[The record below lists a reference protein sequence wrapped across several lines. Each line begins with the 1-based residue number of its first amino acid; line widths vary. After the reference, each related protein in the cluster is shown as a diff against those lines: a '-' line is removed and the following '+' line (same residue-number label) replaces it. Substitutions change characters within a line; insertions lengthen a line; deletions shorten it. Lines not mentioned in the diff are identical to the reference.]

1 MSIPRTFFRTAAAAA
16 LFLLCASA
24 SAQSFGLV
32 FFKSKVTLQR
42 KLPAVVQLPGV
53 SAKVV
58 VTSHSNA
65 ADLADDFKSALTSE
79 LLKNDPRLHISED
92 SADSVINCQI
102 LSFDLPRP
110 VTTTRSS
117 LPDKNGK
124 TTQTSFTR
132 VTGQLRVAFQS
143 RTRAG
148 ATLGSDNV
156 TAKYDE
162 EFDASGN
169 AQSGGIA
176 GVFNNS
182 IKRLKGAKIEDT
194 HPPTEA
200 ELRTNLFN
208 SAVHQIVAEL
218 VVTQEIIEVNLAKGK
233 GLDEGVKDAE
243 AGLWTRALES
253 WETAKP
259 LDKPVED
266 AYRLYDVGVAYEAL
280 GYAAADPPTA
290 MKYLSQASINYG
302 KAIDT
307 NPAEKYF
314 REPQKRIE
322 TALAHYEKLEDDLK
336 QHDASQALPPAPSQ
350 HHRNPA
356 PK

>member
-1 MSIPRTFFRTAAAAA
+1 VSISRLTAIAAI
-16 LFLLCASA
+16 FLCAVSA

-42 KLPAVVQLPGV
+42 KLPAVVQLPGTSV
-53 SAKVV
+53 KVI
-58 VTSHSNA
+58 VTSHANA
-65 ADLADDFKSALTSE
+65 ADLASDFQSALTSE
-79 LLKNDPRLHISED
+79 LLKQDPRLHVSEG
-92 SADSVINCQI
+92 ADSIINCQI
-102 LSFDLPRP
+102 LSFEEPP
-110 VTTTRSS
+110 PITTTT
-117 LPDKNGK
+117 PGVKQKDG
-124 TTQTSFTR
+124 TVPQIPHTR

-148 ATLGSDNV
+148 QTLGSDNV
-156 TAKYDE
+156 NEQYDE
-162 EFDASGN
+162 MFDASGN

-182 IKRLKGAKIEDT
+182 IKRIKGDKIENT
-194 HPPTEA
+194 HPPTPG

-208 SAVHQIVAEL
+208 KAVHQIVSEL
-218 VVTQEIIEVNLAKGK
+218 VVTDETIEVYLAKGK
-233 GLDEGVKDAE
+233 GMDPGVKDAE
-243 AGLWTRALES
+243 AGLWTRALEA
-253 WETAKP
+253 WETLKP

-280 GYAAADPPTA
+280 GYASKDPETA

-302 KAIDT
+302 KAIDS

-322 TALAHYEKLEDDLK
+322 TALAHYEKLEEDLK
-336 QHDASQALPPAPSQ
+336 Q
-350 HHRNPA
+350 R
-356 PK
+356 K

>member
-1 MSIPRTFFRTAAAAA
+1 MSIPRLTAIAAI
-16 LFLLCASA
+16 FLCAISA

-42 KLPAVVQLPGV
+42 KLPAVVQLPGTSV
-53 SAKVV
+53 RIV
-58 VTSHSNA
+58 VTSHANA
-65 ADLADDFKSALTSE
+65 ADLASDFQSALTSE
-79 LLKNDPRLHISED
+79 LLKQDPRMHISE
-92 SADSVINCQI
+92 SADSIVNCQI
-102 LSFDLPRP
+102 LSFEQPP
-110 VTTTRSS
+110 PTTTYT
-117 LPDKNGK
+117 PGVKQKDG
-124 TTQTSFTR
+124 TVPQIPHTR

-148 ATLGSDNV
+148 QTLGSDNV
-156 TAKYDE
+156 NEQYDE
-162 EFDASGN
+162 MFDASGN

-176 GVFNNS
+176 GVFNNG
-182 IKRLKGAKIEDT
+182 IKRLKGDKIENT
-194 HPPTEA
+194 HPPTPG

-208 SAVHQIVAEL
+208 KAVHQIVSEL
-218 VVTQEIIEVNLAKGK
+218 VVTDETVEAYLAKGK
-233 GLDEGVKDAE
+233 GMDEGVKDAE

-280 GYAAADPPTA
+280 GYASKDPQTA

-302 KAIDT
+302 KAIDS
-307 NPAEKYF
+307 NPGEKYF

-322 TALAHYEKLEDDLK
+322 TALAHYEKLQDDLK
-336 QHDASQALPPAPSQ
+336 QQSGQ
-350 HHRNPA
+350 
-356 PK
+356 K